1 MLWTAIIMMFAG
13 IAFMEVL
20 LMPLTWDGFPN
31 SVKRIFQTIRTPTVI
46 SFEKMESS
54 RLVKYVPSLVWQRSL
69 FKPGL
74 GRLLFS

>member
-1 MLWTAIIMMFAG
+1 MDCDHFMMFAG

-46 SFEKMESS
+46 SFDKMESS
-54 RLVKYVPSLVWQRSL
+54 HLVKDVPSLVWQRSL
-69 FKPGL
+69 FKSGL
-74 GRLLFS
+74 GLLLFS